1 MKNRSRKFGQLS
13 IALTLLLP
21 TLLPTAALAQKPDLP
36 DNYPNKPVR
45 VIVGTGPAGGT
56 DLLTRAIFGKIGEK
70 WGASFVV
77 ENMASLVGGIR
88 ALDTTRA
95 APANGYII
103 MGTSSSTLQ
112 NAMFITKVPYDVKK
126 EFIPTV
132 QYAHTPLLMVIH
144 PSVPANTIREFIAYA
159 KANPGKIN
167 AANAGLGT
175 AGHLAAELLKH
186 LAKIDMQT
194 VPYKGGGLAATD
206 TVGGRT
212 QVLFTTAVALAP
224 FTRTGKLK
232 ILGITS
238 PQRMPSN
245 PDIPT
250 LAEGGV
256 PGYAYQGWLG
266 AILKAGTPMAIVRA
280 LNRSAIEVVK
290 TPEMA
295 ARYVADGSDPA
306 YTSPEE
312 FREVVEGA
320 LNRAEV
326 LIRETGLKLE
336 E

>member
-1 MKNRSRKFGQLS
+1 MKSLFRQYAALS
-13 IALTLLLP
+13 IALSLLLSGI
-21 TLLPTAALAQKPDLP
+21 ALAQKPADLP
-36 DNYPNKPVR
+36 DGYPSKPVR
-45 VIVGTGPAGGT
+45 VIVGTGAGGGT
-56 DLLTRAIFGKIGEK
+56 DLLTRAIFTKIGEK
-70 WGASFVV
+70 WGASFVI

-95 APANGYII
+95 APPNGYLI
-103 MGTSSSTLQ
+103 MGTSSSTMQ
-112 NAMFITKVPYDVKK
+112 NAMFVTKVSYDVRK

-132 QYAHTPLLMVIH
+132 QYAYTPLLMVIH
-144 PSVPANTIREFIAYA
+144 PSVPANNLKEFIAYA

-167 AANAGLGT
+167 AANAGLGS
-175 AGHLAAELLKH
+175 AGHLAAELLNL
-186 LAKIDMQT
+186 LAKIDMQAI
-194 VPYKGGGLAATD
+194 PYKGGGNAATD

-245 PDIPT
+245 PDVPT
-250 LAEGGV
+250 IAEGGV

-266 AILKAGTPMAIVRA
+266 AILKAGTPAPIIRA
-280 LNRSAIEVVK
+280 LNRSALEVIK
-290 TPEMA
+290 APEMMS
-295 ARYVADGSDPA
+295 RYAADGSDPA
-306 YTSPEE
+306 YTTPEE
-312 FREVVEGA
+312 FRQVVEDS
-320 LNRAEV
+320 LSRAEI